1 MNLRA
6 AILFFLLVS
15 AMLLSSG
22 CSVTPHANIGV
33 DLTISDGKLRL
44 RPDAHVGIYGSP

>member
-1 MNLRA
+1 MNIRA
-6 AILFFLLVS
+6 AVLFLLVVS
-15 AMLLSSG
+15 AMVLSSG
-22 CSVTPHANIGV
+22 CTVTPHANIGV